1 MPSAEEYGIVHIYG
15 VKGTIAY
22 LTTQGDDLDHSIA
35 LDVEVMDEEGRVI
48 TNRLDD
54 KRINVSIDG
63 TLKSSTDFTTI
74 IGGTFA
80 YGGTTYICKGVT
92 DRGVNNDYRKVT
104 LKGVKYQ
111 EIAP

>member
-1 MPSAEEYGIVHIYG
+1 MDEYGVVHIFG

-22 LTTQGDDLDHSIA
+22 LTVQGDDLDHTNA
-35 LDVEVMDEEGRVI
+35 LDVEVKDEEGRVI

-63 TLKSSTDFTTI
+63 TLKSTTDFTTI
-74 IGGTFA
+74 IGGQFSYA
-80 YGGTTYICKGVT
+80 GTTYICKGVT
-92 DRGVNNDYRKVT
+92 DRGTNSDYRKVT

-111 EIAP
+111 EI